1 MTRAQWLRIHRALGL
16 IVAAFLLVQALTGA
30 LLLYRGPV
38 ARWIDPVGMTS
49 RRDGP
54 PISAGEAVK
63 QADRALP
70 GHYVIRLFAPES
82 SGATWFA
89 QLQNDE
95 GRTAYASIDP
105 AGGGVRRAGGLFH
118 FPVEAA
124 LQIHYRLTAGKA
136 GMAVVAF
143 NGLALIVMAVSGL
156 AYWWPRRN
164 PARALAIRWT
174 VALRLVLRQVHRT
187 LGVVAAAFLIM
198 LPSTGLL
205 LIVPELFDGSR
216 PSPPVV
222 ASAIE
227 IDRGL
232 ALAQGMFPRNGLRDV
247 RIDGGRLIVNFL
259 APERNARAVHRVIVT
274 IGQPHIVSAT
284 PADRSTALWMTA
296 LPIHAGD
303 VIGPAGPVLLLVV
316 ALALATLTL
325 SGPLM
330 WWHARVQRRRSSRKA
345 PQ

>member
-16 IVAAFLLVQALTGA
+16 AVAAFLLVQALTGA
-30 LLLYRGPV
+30 LLLYRGPA

-49 RRDGP
+49 RPGGP
-54 PISAGEAVK
+54 TVSAGEAVE
-63 QADRALP
+63 QAGRALP
-70 GHYVIRLFAPES
+70 GYHVIRLFAPES

-89 QLQNDE
+89 QLQDDE
-95 GRTAYASIDP
+95 GRVAYASIDP
-105 AGGGVRRAGGLFH
+105 AGGAVRRAGGLFH

-136 GMAVVAF
+136 GMAVVAV

-174 VALRLVLRQVHRT
+174 VAPRLVLRQVHRT
-187 LGVVAAAFLIM
+187 LGVVAAAFLII

-205 LIVPELFDGSR
+205 LIAPEMLDGSR
-216 PSPPVV
+216 PASPV
-222 ASAIE
+222 ATPAIE
-227 IDRGL
+227 VDRGL
-232 ALAQGMFPRNGLRDV
+232 ALAQGLFPGSGLRDV

-274 IGQPHIVSAT
+274 VGQPQIVGAT
-284 PADRSTALWMTA
+284 PADRNTALWMTV

-303 VIGPAGPVLLLVV
+303 IIGPVGPALLLVI
-316 ALALATLTL
+316 ALALATLAL
-325 SGPLM
+325 SAPVM
-330 WWHARVQRRRSSRKA
+330 WCQARVQRRRSSRKA
-345 PQ
+345 PE